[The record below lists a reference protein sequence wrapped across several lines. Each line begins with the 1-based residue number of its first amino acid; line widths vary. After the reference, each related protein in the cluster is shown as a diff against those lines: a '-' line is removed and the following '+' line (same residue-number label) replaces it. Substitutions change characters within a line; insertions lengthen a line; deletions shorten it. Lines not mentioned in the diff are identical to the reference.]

1 MAVSGM
7 AASAIAQGEVT
18 HSTAISTPMKSMPK
32 EAGQVLRLDRH
43 QVVRKGIPEARA
55 TMHAVSALLTMKNV
69 RTAATTPGTAVM
81 SLRLDGPRSSCHTSP
96 QLAAISTYCPGF

>member
-1 MAVSGM
+1 M
-7 AASAIAQGEVT
+7 AAKAMAHGEVT
-18 HSTAISTPMKSMPK
+18 QSTAIRTPMNSIPN
-32 EAGQVLRLDRH
+32 EAGQVLRFERH
-43 QVVRKGIPEARA
+43 HVVRMGIPEARA